1 MYYPSSQITPN
12 LYTNGGEYILAS
24 NQQPY
29 SGYYWKTSQDRFFTG
44 KNPQDA
50 PIQKLIPINE
60 LYTSNIE
67 LPNSSY
73 TELYQ
78 GSIEVIEYQEIND
91 KIYEP
96 VQVPTYFLTLPT
108 NDDYQIGEFR
118 RYFCKKVNELLYL
131 EINKDTYT
139 KLTNKDSTI
148 LYQLYL
154 SFNIPWQLIGD
165 KEQVFKVNKNIVE
178 LTSKNLKLARFSDYL
193 QNDFTKYYIETI
205 PYTPSSPTLR

>member
-108 NDDYQIGEFR
+108 NDDYQI
-118 RYFCKKVNELLYL
+118 YN
-131 EINKDTYT
+131 
-139 KLTNKDSTI
+139 
-148 LYQLYL
+148 
-154 SFNIPWQLIGD
+154 FNILTINCIDP
-165 KEQVFKVNKNIVE
+165 IVKQFNRNRKINQILDE
-178 LTSKNLKLARFSDYL
+178 KS
-193 QNDFTKYYIETI
+193 
-205 PYTPSSPTLR
+205 